1 MDVTRFSAGGG
12 ETDMTRQIL
21 CRGLVS
27 ATLVIGSMGC
37 ETTRSFLHHDKDDD
51 AASKQDKDSD
61 DDAKPKSVSSE
72 ASKIRSVDSDD
83 KNPQPFFKSNRSSL
97 GWSSEAR
104 EIEADLGV
112 H

>member
-1 MDVTRFSAGGG
+1 MDAVRFSAGGG
-12 ETDMTRQIL
+12 EDMTYRLL

-51 AASKQDKDSD
+51 AASKKDKDGD
-61 DDAKPKSVSSE
+61 DDAKPKSVSSD
-72 ASKIRSVDSDD
+72 ASKMRSVDSDD